1 MITQADRAAEKR
13 RVKLEDVQR
22 QLEDGSLTIRKMT
35 AEERKRFPPS
45 RSPSRA
51 ASAARAERQAPSSR
65 SRYGAR
71 YLAAILVAGAQPG
84 VSLISELKPWPPV
97 MRAVR

>member
-35 AEERKRFPPS
+35 AEERKRFPPKTS
-45 RSPSRA
+45 AKPRRKRRA
-51 ASAARAERQAPSSR
+51 S
-65 SRYGAR
+65 
-71 YLAAILVAGAQPG
+71 
-84 VSLISELKPWPPV
+84 
-97 MRAVR
+97 